1 MIVLAMPS
9 AVRRSGVREKKYS
22 GEKGVKKMSDLREPS
37 DMEMQL
43 LRFVNSLDKDL
54 ASVEQL
60 LANNQVERALE
71 QTRELRQDLAEMKRI
86 ARS

>member
-1 MIVLAMPS
+1 
-9 AVRRSGVREKKYS
+9 
-22 GEKGVKKMSDLREPS
+22 MSDLREPS